1 MSHIVSPVVSP
12 VPSAADAVD
21 QLGFIRAQIADLQA
35 TEKQLKA
42 AIEAADMPKIEG
54 RLYRAAVIHSAGRI
68 STDWKA
74 IAEHFSPSRQL
85 ITAHTSQG
93 ASFFAIRVSAR

>member
-1 MSHIVSPVVSP
+1 MSQIVSPVVSP

-42 AIEAADMPKIEG
+42 AIEAAGVPKIEG
-54 RLYRAAVIHSAGRI
+54 RLYKAAVILSAGRV
-68 STDWKA
+68 SVNWQA
-74 IAEHFSPSRQL
+74 VAEHFSPSRQL

-93 ASFFAIRVSAR
+93 NPFSAIRVSAR

>member
-1 MSHIVSPVVSP
+1 METILPSVSP

-21 QLGFIRAQIADLQA
+21 QLGYIRAQIADLQA
-35 TEKQLKA
+35 IEKTLKA
-42 AIEAADMPKIEG
+42 AIEAAGTPRIEG
-54 RLYRAAVIHSAGRI
+54 RLYKAAVILSPGRI

-74 IAEHFSPSRQL
+74 VAEHFNPSRQL

-93 ASFFAIRVSAR
+93 AAFSAIRISAR

>member
-1 MSHIVSPVVSP
+1 MSQIISPVVSP
-12 VPSAADAVD
+12 IPSAADAVD

-35 TEKQLKA
+35 IEKQLKET
-42 AIEAADMPKIEG
+42 IESADMPKIEG
-54 RLYRAAVIHSAGRI
+54 RLYKAAVIHSAGRI
-68 STDWKA
+68 SIDWKA

-85 ITAHTSQG
+85 IAAHTSQG

>member
-1 MSHIVSPVVSP
+1 MSQIVSPVVSP
-12 VPSAADAVD
+12 VPSASDAVD

-42 AIEAADMPKIEG
+42 AIEAAGMPKIEG
-54 RLYRAAVIHSAGRI
+54 RLYKAAVILSAGRV
-68 STDWKA
+68 SVNWQSV
-74 IAEHFSPSRQL
+74 AEHFNPSRQL

-93 ASFFAIRVSAR
+93 AAFSAIRVSAR

>member
-1 MSHIVSPVVSP
+1 MQIISPSVSPAITVS
-12 VPSAADAVD
+12 DAVD

-42 AIEAADMPKIEG
+42 AIEGSGQLRIEG
-54 RLYRAAVIHSAGRI
+54 RLYKAAVIPSAGRI
-68 STDWKA
+68 LIDWKS

-93 ASFFAIRVSAR
+93 AAFYAIRISSR

>member
-1 MSHIVSPVVSP
+1 METILPSVSP

-21 QLGFIRAQIADLQA
+21 QLGYIRAQIADLQA
-35 TEKQLKA
+35 IEKTLKA
-42 AIEAADMPKIEG
+42 AIEAAGTPRIEG
-54 RLYRAAVIHSAGRI
+54 RLYKAAVILSAGRI

-74 IAEHFSPSRQL
+74 VAEHFNPSRQL

-93 ASFFAIRVSAR
+93 TAFSAIRISAR